1 MTNKDGNTDPF
12 ASGYTYAVGT
22 ICEETVPRTKEE
34 PTLKNS
40 AKDLAAI
47 AEPTNSIALAP
58 GEAVNFGCP
67 NTDKDRSMSSDVPS
81 TVGDSIAHGKWE
93 NASA

>member
-1 MTNKDGNTDPF
+1 M
-12 ASGYTYAVGT
+12 
-22 ICEETVPRTKEE
+22 ETVLHTKEE
-34 PTLKNS
+34 PALKNS
-40 AKDLAAI
+40 AKDFAAI

-58 GEAVNFGCP
+58 GEAVIFGCP
-67 NTDKDRSMSSDVPS
+67 NTEKDKSISPEVPS